1 MDWPA
6 RRPLSPSQEAHSM
19 TPDDVHAAADQLVNF
34 HQRFAPLFG
43 KEQAQDHA

>member
-1 MDWPA
+1 
-6 RRPLSPSQEAHSM
+6 M